1 MADAVEF
8 KVTGKEPEAE
18 RFRTCRQ
25 MLVGPW
31 FNQPEEYEG
40 YNGFVGWAGIT
51 RLRSGRWI
59 VTFTSGYWHGSPPQ
73 TEEVLQDE
81 WFREFFEGRYKIG
94 CPRIHAP
101 RGGRAHIMSSDDEG
115 LTWSK
120 PATLVDTDMDERH
133 PTVLELND
141 GTLFCSFFANR
152 APKHVPGN
160 TLAKYILSRDGG
172 RTWTAPTSVH
182 PGARA
187 FGNGSAILLSD
198 GTVVWAI
205 QGRYDEK
212 HGFESTGIF
221 HSSDNAKTFELA
233 GVASADRDLT
243 EPTIAELPDGRLV
256 SVSRRPGY
264 ICWSEDRGRTWTHPA
279 DMGVDMFDPHLL
291 MMPNGVLA
299 CFHGSYPEGGMRV
312 VLSPDGGLTWHGP
325 EDGLGYRVD
334 LSVYGYCHAMLLP
347 DGTACVVYLHTG
359 GHHAYDARTEAL
371 WGLRV
376 KVYDGADGIDILPA
390 PGSPEA
396 KGLPAEILSLLA
408 SREDGGDPA
417 LGELV

>member
-40 YNGFVGWAGIT
+40 YNGFVGWPGIT

-279 DMGVDMFDPHLL
+279 DMGVDIMIAGHTHGGQCRFPGRRAFTNSCDLPLRLTAGIMRHR
-291 MMPNGVLA
+291 NTLA
-299 CFHGSYPEGGMRV
+299 V
-312 VLSPDGGLTWHGP
+312 VTR
-325 EDGLGYRVD
+325 GLGESR
-334 LSVYGYCHAMLLP
+334 LP
-347 DGTACVVYLHTG
+347 
-359 GHHAYDARTEAL
+359 
-371 WGLRV
+371 LRLFCPPQLPI
-376 KVYDGADGIDILPA
+376 YTLRRGPMRGRATDHIDCI
-390 PGSPEA
+390 E
-396 KGLPAEILSLLA
+396 
-408 SREDGGDPA
+408 RW
-417 LGELV
+417 